1 VIVTNKEFI
10 MVLGAM
16 AVLFL
21 VAVFVAS
28 RAEAE
33 VKTIYLE
40 DGSTVITDDNVFV
53 FPGNLYTLT
62 GGRAN
67 KLVIKPAIPVEVGED
82 DCGLTF
88 GGEVCADEDSPS
100 QEPEECDGLTF
111 GGGEC

>member
-1 VIVTNKEFI
+1 MTNKEFI
-10 MVLGAM
+10 TVLGAM
-16 AVLFL
+16 AVFFLF
-21 VAVFVAS
+21 AVFVAS

-33 VKTIYLE
+33 AKTIYLE

-67 KLVIKPAIPVEVGED
+67 KLIIKPAIPVEVGED

-88 GGEVCADEDSPS
+88 GGEGCSGSETEEEEESEED
-100 QEPEECDGLTF
+100 CDGLTF